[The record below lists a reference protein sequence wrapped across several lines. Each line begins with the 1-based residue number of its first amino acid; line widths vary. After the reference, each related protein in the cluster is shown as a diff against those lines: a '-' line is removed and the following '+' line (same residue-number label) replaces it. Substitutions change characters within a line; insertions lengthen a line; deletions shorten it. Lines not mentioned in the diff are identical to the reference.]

1 MNELDYGSL
10 EVCKKLAENGI
21 VLKTEKY
28 WLFLETQGWWLA
40 DKPFDLWNYP
50 RHFPTP
56 TITDVR
62 RELPENEKLLE
73 LILDYAESKFGL
85 SEPVMDFKVISVFD
99 IRIFIIDIFSNVD
112 KFIDLLIW
120 YKKKRREEIEKKLL
134 KHAENLKW

>member
-10 EVCKKLAENGI
+10 EACKKLAENGI
-21 VLKTEKY
+21 VLETTKY

-50 RHFPTP
+50 QHFPAP